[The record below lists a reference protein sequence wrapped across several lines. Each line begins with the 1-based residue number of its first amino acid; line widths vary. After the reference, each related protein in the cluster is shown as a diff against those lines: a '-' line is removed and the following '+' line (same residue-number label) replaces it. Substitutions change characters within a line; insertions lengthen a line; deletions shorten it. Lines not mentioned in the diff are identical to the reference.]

1 MTKKIYVPLPKV
13 ADFIELQPEA
23 VQIEYGKII
32 NVLEEMGFLV
42 FPYAEKVE
50 KELFAIRL
58 TGLKNIR
65 VFYMY
70 FKDNHI
76 YGIHAYEK
84 KTRKIPDG
92 ELKKARKILKL
103 LRFPNE

>member
-1 MTKKIYVPLPKV
+1 MFHCQRLLILLNCSLKRFKSNI
-13 ADFIELQPEA
+13 
-23 VQIEYGKII
+23 YGKII
-32 NVLEEMGFLV
+32 NVLEEIGFLV
-42 FPYAEKVE
+42 FSYAEKVE